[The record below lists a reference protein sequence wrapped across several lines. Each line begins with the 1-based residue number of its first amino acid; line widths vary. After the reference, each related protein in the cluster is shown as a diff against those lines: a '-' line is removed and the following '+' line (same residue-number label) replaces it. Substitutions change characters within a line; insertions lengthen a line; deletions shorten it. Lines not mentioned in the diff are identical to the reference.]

1 MTEHGELLSQQKATE
16 LMASVPDWTLG
27 EDVISREFRFENI
40 RESMAF
46 AERVVDL
53 AEEQDHH
60 PDIYISINYLTLV
73 LHIKLRENHPILWF
87 VNVTLNSLSNQVKPA
102 CGGEQAAVT
111 GWLFPAVPQRPAALK
126 LTT

>member
-1 MTEHGELLSQQKATE
+1 MTEHGELLSQQKAAE
-16 LMASVPDWTLG
+16 LMASIPDWTLG
-27 EDVISREFRFENI
+27 EDVISRELRFENI

-73 LHIKLRENHPILWF
+73 LSTHKVGGLTQSDF
-87 VNVTLNSLSNQVKPA
+87 TL
-102 CGGEQAAVT
+102 AAAIDR
-111 GWLFPAVPQRPAALK
+111 LL
-126 LTT
+126 

>member
-1 MTEHGELLSQQKATE
+1 MTEHGELLSQQKAAE

-27 EDVISREFRFENI
+27 EDVISRELRFENI
-40 RESMAF
+40 REAMAF

-73 LHIKLRENHPILWF
+73 LSTHKVGGLTQSDF
-87 VNVTLNSLSNQVKPA
+87 VL
-102 CGGEQAAVT
+102 AVAIDR
-111 GWLFPAVPQRPAALK
+111 LL
-126 LTT
+126 

>member
-1 MTEHGELLSQQKATE
+1 MTEHGELLSQQKAAE
-16 LMASVPDWTLG
+16 LMVSVPDWTLG
-27 EDVISREFRFENI
+27 EDVISRELRFENI

-73 LHIKLRENHPILWF
+73 LSTHKVGGLTQADF
-87 VNVTLNSLSNQVKPA
+87 TLAEAIDRL
-102 CGGEQAAVT
+102 
-111 GWLFPAVPQRPAALK
+111 L
-126 LTT
+126 

>member
-1 MTEHGELLSQQKATE
+1 MTEHGELLSQQKAAE

-27 EDVISREFRFENI
+27 EDVISRELRFENI
-40 RESMAF
+40 REAMAF

-73 LHIKLRENHPILWF
+73 LSTHKVGGLTQSDF
-87 VNVTLNSLSNQVKPA
+87 TL
-102 CGGEQAAVT
+102 AAAIDR
-111 GWLFPAVPQRPAALK
+111 LL
-126 LTT
+126 

>member
-1 MTEHGELLSQQKATE
+1 MTEHGELLSQQKAAE

-27 EDVISREFRFENI
+27 EDVISRELRFENI

-73 LHIKLRENHPILWF
+73 LSTHKVGGLTQSDF
-87 VNVTLNSLSNQVKPA
+87 TL
-102 CGGEQAAVT
+102 AVAIDR
-111 GWLFPAVPQRPAALK
+111 LL
-126 LTT
+126 

>member
-1 MTEHGELLSQQKATE
+1 MTEHGELLSQQKAAE

-27 EDVISREFRFENI
+27 EDVISRELRFENI

-73 LHIKLRENHPILWF
+73 LSTHKVGGLTQADF
-87 VNVTLNSLSNQVKPA
+87 TLAEAIDRL
-102 CGGEQAAVT
+102 
-111 GWLFPAVPQRPAALK
+111 L
-126 LTT
+126 

>member
-1 MTEHGELLSQQKATE
+1 MTEHGELLSQQKAAE

-27 EDVISREFRFENI
+27 EDVISRELRFENI
-40 RESMAF
+40 REAMAF

-73 LHIKLRENHPILWF
+73 LSTHKVGGLTQADF
-87 VNVTLNSLSNQVKPA
+87 TL
-102 CGGEQAAVT
+102 AAAIDR
-111 GWLFPAVPQRPAALK
+111 LL
-126 LTT
+126 